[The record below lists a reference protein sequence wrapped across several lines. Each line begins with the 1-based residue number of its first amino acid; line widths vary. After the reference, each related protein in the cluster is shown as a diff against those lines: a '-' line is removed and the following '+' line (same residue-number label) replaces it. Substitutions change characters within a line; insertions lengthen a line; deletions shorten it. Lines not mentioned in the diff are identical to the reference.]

1 MFAMVW
7 LTRRSPTKNKVDGN
21 SNRRHW
27 SKNLNQQVLKSEMGY
42 QFWGSQM
49 FLISLRET
57 RGTYINN
64 YKIFSELTEIKFY

>member
-1 MFAMVW
+1 
-7 LTRRSPTKNKVDGN
+7 
-21 SNRRHW
+21 
-27 SKNLNQQVLKSEMGY
+27 MGY